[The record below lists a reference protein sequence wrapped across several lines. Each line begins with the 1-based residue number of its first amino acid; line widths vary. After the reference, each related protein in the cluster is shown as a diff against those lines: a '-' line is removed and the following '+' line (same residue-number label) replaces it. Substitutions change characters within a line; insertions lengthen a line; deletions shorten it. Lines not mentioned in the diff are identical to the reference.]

1 MVVCGETEVS
11 AENFRRAVETL
22 KEVDKDGVTGFQ
34 KQIKVHLHAQLTCD
48 LLSYACYSDC

>member
-48 LLSYACYSDC
+48 LLSYACCSDC

>member
-34 KQIKVHLHAQLTCD
+34 KQIKVHLHTQLTCD
-48 LLSYACYSDC
+48 LLSYACCSDC